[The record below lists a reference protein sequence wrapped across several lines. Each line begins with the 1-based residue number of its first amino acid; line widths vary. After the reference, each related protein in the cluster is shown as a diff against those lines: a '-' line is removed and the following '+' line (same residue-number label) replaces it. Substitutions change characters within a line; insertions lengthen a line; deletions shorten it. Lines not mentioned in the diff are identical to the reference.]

1 VSSYTLGPVLLL
13 DPEDLQALAE
23 LVAAA
28 ARRRGLYG
36 PSLSPSERRV
46 RDLTL
51 TTAARWKAL
60 ASSGSDR
67 GSDLGSEIDNSVSDL
82 GAFRWI
88 DVQDAASRLSIT
100 PRAVVAA
107 IAKSALVA
115 RRRGR
120 GRGRWEVAEK
130 SVQLYASRHNRS
142 NRSPER

>member
-1 VSSYTLGPVLLL
+1 VSSYTLGPVLIL
-13 DPEDLQALAE
+13 DPEDLQALAG

-36 PSLSPSERRV
+36 PSLSPSERRA

-67 GSDLGSEIDNSVSDL
+67 GSDLGSEIDCTNSDL
-82 GAFRWI
+82 GAFTWLDTRE
-88 DVQDAASRLSIT
+88 AASRLRTSQ
-100 PRAVVAA
+100 RAIVAA
-107 IAKSALVA
+107 IARGALDA

-120 GRGRWEVAEK
+120 GRGVWEVTERSLEAYEGH
-130 SVQLYASRHNRS
+130 RNRS
-142 NRSPER
+142 NS